1 MATVI
6 FPKATSAAIEAARIE
21 EARINQGHDFEK
33 DRRAEAII
41 EKKLL
46 QRYATPVCHLEE
58 DIPISK
64 IREQLSGLNK
74 KEASNAMTRYFF
86 DSDIIKSFICI
97 ARSIL
102 LDSNEG
108 MLASNQLIRRYI
120 SNLRMA
126 GHGTFGNAILSD
138 LVTPGTEDA
147 QSDSVKRTNIESKE
161 SKQKL
166 GSEETNI
173 GKDLFILKTSRN
185 EKGNNMLIHEATI
198 ATLVINAMRMYIPNF
213 AIVYGLFECAPPIF
227 EGKTVSTW
235 CTDKRNQSPYV
246 VYENIPHDD
255 TFEQYCRRCTFKEF
269 ICAYLQLIHSLEFA
283 YDYCGFTHYDA
294 HGSNILMRK
303 ILAPSSDEKN
313 SNIGSLA
320 SPMFIVPS
328 SSSAVSAQSSSAVS
342 SAQSASVPDFWI
354 KYPAP
359 LSQKELK
366 DRWIRCPGGK
376 IPTFIDYGVAYIY
389 VSIDSKAMHIG
400 YPTSQDFRYSNKSHP
415 FHDLYKLLCFSI
427 QYMADSGNNECLKRT
442 VPLLSF
448 FNDTETYQQIIARQ
462 RNGIYDLPMVD
473 MEPGLFRK
481 YINFVIQTSHV
492 DNTIIT
498 ETKPD
503 GPILNSVETEI
514 VTSSLVSRLPK
525 SISVL
530 NKLGVYASKPILRDI
545 IDFYAQFPII
555 YQDKSI
561 TEEDKKIILSDFYN
575 NLDEMWD
582 QEVDKQNKWISLMS
596 GIRFKEIDDYFGLVE
611 SETYRKYIDNFKR
624 MCIYFD
630 TMFLLSTSM
639 DAMDY
644 IKNFIPSYESKIAER
659 LKLILIVINPTNV
672 EKMIRSI
679 VDECIKMLIP
689 GIDSL
694 SDEVKNMTTDQYQ
707 IYLNHRRAAGLNI
720 TAVHR
725 GIEQYKEFLE
735 SVSRT
740 NFEEKLNIIR
750 SNFNDLGRLAVSTPP
765 KFRRLTSEM
774 KVVPLTVPELALKR
788 IAEIKAAKEATKP
801 RIASDVKA
809 DAKVV
814 ATPQPARIEKPRL
827 PAIEE
832 KEEKKKSEKKMEE
845 PKWSE
850 GENPPDWDLNE
861 EGFASWPDEKK
872 D

>member
-1 MATVI
+1 MATI
-6 FPKATSAAIEAARIE
+6 KFPKATSDAIAAARDAE
-21 EARINQGHDFEK
+21 VRINQGHDFEK

-58 DIPISK
+58 DVPISK

-74 KEASNAMTRYFF
+74 KEASNAVTRYFF

-120 SNLRMA
+120 SNLRMV

-138 LVTPGTEDA
+138 LVTSDTEGVRSRE
-147 QSDSVKRTNIESKE
+147 QFESKE

-166 GSEETNI
+166 GSAETNI

-198 ATLVINAMRMYIPNF
+198 ATLIINAMRMYIPNF

-227 EGKTVSTW
+227 DEKNVSTW

-246 VYENIPHDD
+246 VYENIPHDV

-303 ILAPSSDEKN
+303 ILAPSSDEKG

-328 SSSAVSAQSSSAVS
+328 SSSAVSAAAQSSSAVS

-400 YPTSQDFRYSNKSHP
+400 YPTSQDFRYPDKSHP

-448 FNDTETYQQIIARQ
+448 FNDVETYQQIIALQ
-462 RNGIYDLPMVD
+462 RNWIYDLPMVD

-492 DNTIIT
+492 DDTIIT

-525 SISVL
+525 SISIL

-561 TEEDKKIILSDFYN
+561 TDDDKKTILSDFYN

-582 QEVDKQNKWISLMS
+582 REVDKQNIWISLMTE
-596 GIRFKEIDDYFGLVE
+596 IKFKGIDDYFGLVDT
-611 SETYRKYIDNFKR
+611 ETYLKYINNFKR
-624 MCIYFD
+624 MCAYFD

-644 IKNFIPSYESKIAER
+644 IKNFIPSYKSKIEER
-659 LKLILIVINPTNV
+659 LKLILIIINPTNV

-707 IYLNHRRAAGLNI
+707 IYLNHRRAANLNI
-720 TAVHR
+720 TAIHR

-735 SVSRT
+735 SVTKT
-740 NFEEKLNIIR
+740 NFEEKLNVIR
-750 SNFNDLGRLAVSTPP
+750 TNFNDLGRLAVSTPP

-774 KVVPLTVPELALKR
+774 KVVPLTVPGLALKR
-788 IAEIKAAKEATKP
+788 IAEIKAAKEATKA
-801 RIASDVKA
+801 RINTDVKVTA
-809 DAKVV
+809 A
-814 ATPQPARIEKPRL
+814 PQPARIENPRL
-827 PAIEE
+827 PTIEE